1 MPRFGRVANPQ
12 KVEKISEKNMKNVT
26 KISWQPWQTKE
37 LADSSANVDCIGYI
51 NLPSATFLLLGT
63 NSVQVNILTTQF

>member
-37 LADSSANVDCIGYI
+37 LADSLANVDCIGYI
-51 NLPSATFLLLGT
+51 NLFHRLPFYHW
-63 NSVQVNILTTQF
+63 VQILCQSIF